1 MTLVEGNLLLEKMTQ
16 LQIDTGNTV
25 GDFRSMSVSQSV
37 SHGDERRSI
46 DGVQTYFAR
55 KRSKYLEGSFYMLS
69 WGILN
74 GDTNEAMRNRPAP

>member
-1 MTLVEGNLLLEKMTQ
+1 MVTK
-16 LQIDTGNTV
+16 V
-25 GDFRSMSVSQSV
+25 GHLRQGQKKARFGAFWALKGPYIKERKSA
-37 SHGDERRSI
+37 GDERRSI